1 MILIQDCIIIWPSVI
16 IQKQVDFLVAI
27 PLFMLNLIIKNNV
40 LLKIVFVICQLF
52 LLDYAQ
58 AKEPIGT
65 LYFSDGKSLI
75 QYDMDSET
83 VSSYDI
89 ATGSPYA
96 FYLPYPHKINKHI
109 KMKPLVTQIY
119 FPIVDKNNTVTYL
132 SEKKI
137 SEEKASYEI
146 HSIKL
151 DLPNVIEKV
160 YRTEREI
167 FPEGLVESK
176 DNYILYRDV
185 YHSEDTSSYYSWG
198 FTVIPKPSV
207 INAMVLD
214 RDLTDISEGKW
225 FSNNMK
231 LFYSGKSTKIIR
243 TYHDLTTEK
252 YHEKALPINSS
263 VLFGK
268 LSRSGNK
275 ILYLNNEGK
284 NTYDISG
291 NSWQTVMDF
300 SVGENILWVFSQWS
314 KDDDKV
320 VFWTVKTNAKNK
332 KLFNQDIYIYDLKD
346 KKLERVFSFKPTRL
360 FSPSNYIQWNSSQ
373 NYLLLK
379 QGDSESFKFKLIILD
394 IKNQKI
400 IKTIPMVEPWKI
412 VGWF

>member
-1 MILIQDCIIIWPSVI
+1 
-16 IQKQVDFLVAI
+16 
-27 PLFMLNLIIKNNV
+27 MLNLIIKNNV

-58 AKEPIGT
+58 AKEPFGT
-65 LYFSDGKSLI
+65 LFLSDGKSLVL
-75 QYDMDSET
+75 YNLDSNYIE
-83 VSSYDI
+83 SYII
-89 ATGSPYA
+89 ATGHRDG
-96 FYLPYPHKINKHI
+96 FYKPFPNKINNQVVI
-109 KMKPLVTQIY
+109 NPLCTQLFY
-119 FPIVDKNNTVTYL
+119 PIINKNHSVTYL
-132 SEKKI
+132 VTRENTDNNT
-137 SEEKASYEI
+137 SYEI
-146 HSIKL
+146 HSFKL

-167 FPEGLVESK
+167 LPAGLVESR

-225 FSNNMK
+225 FCNNMK

-252 YHEKALPINSS
+252 YYEKALPINSS

-284 NTYDISG
+284 NTLEIYDIAG
-291 NSWQTVMDF
+291 NS
-300 SVGENILWVFSQWS
+300 
-314 KDDDKV
+314 
-320 VFWTVKTNAKNK
+320 
-332 KLFNQDIYIYDLKD
+332 
-346 KKLERVFSFKPTRL
+346 
-360 FSPSNYIQWNSSQ
+360 
-373 NYLLLK
+373 
-379 QGDSESFKFKLIILD
+379 
-394 IKNQKI
+394 
-400 IKTIPMVEPWKI
+400 
-412 VGWF
+412 

>member
-1 MILIQDCIIIWPSVI
+1 
-16 IQKQVDFLVAI
+16 
-27 PLFMLNLIIKNNV
+27 
-40 LLKIVFVICQLF
+40 

-83 VSSYDI
+83 VRSYDI

-109 KMKPLVTQIY
+109 KMKPMVTQIY

-137 SEEKASYEI
+137 SEEKVSFEINSFNLASTE
-146 HSIKL
+146 
-151 DLPNVIEKV
+151 NIEKKYQTNLDIKPLQFTQTKNHYV
-160 YRTEREI
+160 I
-167 FPEGLVESK
+167 
-176 DNYILYRDV
+176 YRDIF
-185 YHSEDTSSYYSWG
+185 HSEIEPHYYSWG
-198 FTVIPKPSV
+198 YTI
-207 INAMVLD
+207 
-214 RDLTDISEGKW
+214 ISKSNKAEGKSIDCDYKDIEGGGIW
-225 FSNNMK
+225 YDEEKK
-231 LFYSGKSTKIIR
+231 LIYPSGSSFVVRTYPDVTSDNYQEKKLSFDSSSYFFNISRHGDKIIV
-243 TYHDLTTEK
+243 LNSKEK
-252 YHEKALPINSS
+252 EENLEI
-263 VLFGK
+263 
-268 LSRSGNK
+268 
-275 ILYLNNEGK
+275 
-284 NTYDISG
+284 YDIAG

-300 SVGENILWVFSQWS
+300 SAGENILWVFSQWS

-320 VFWTVKTNAKNK
+320 VFWTVKTNSKNK
-332 KLFNQDIYIYDLKD
+332 KLFSQDIYIYDLKD
-346 KKLERVFSFKPTRL
+346 KKLEKVFSFKPMRL
-360 FSPSNYIQWNSSQ
+360 FSTRNYIQWNSSQ

-412 VGWF
+412 VGWL